1 MVLYGQ
7 IMCSSG
13 LFIGY
18 TYKNI
23 LHSIYVELINKKTPW
38 VLFYSHFMHSC
49 KIWESLF
56 HYGFVHVHRSQ
67 SIRYFNIISECHNSL
82 VRIPS
87 LRKPINSNIRKW
99 VVMLNYLVLWLLCM
113 WLATKGVRKQVL
125 IQSFGWWTDQQT
137 DKQID
142 RPTDRCSDRLIERN
156 FIKNFGIPSYC
167 NFYHHHCL
175 ETGFFFLIVCH

>member
-1 MVLYGQ
+1 MV
-7 IMCSSG
+7 
-13 LFIGY
+13 
-18 TYKNI
+18 K
-23 LHSIYVELINKKTPW
+23 
-38 VLFYSHFMHSC
+38 
-49 KIWESLF
+49 
-56 HYGFVHVHRSQ
+56 
-67 SIRYFNIISECHNSL
+67 
-82 VRIPS
+82 IPS

-125 IQSFGWWTDQQT
+125 IQSFGRWTDQQT

-175 ETGFFFLIVCH
+175 ETGFFFWLFVIKNFTKSFQKWIWIGIFILFSLDASLLHTGIPFWKIKKRR